1 MKKNQVKLKR
11 YLMPQCE
18 IIQLNE
24 TQSLLAGSEIRPTP
38 GVGNPSIQVG
48 DNNNDEEELEFD

>member
-1 MKKNQVKLKR
+1 MKKKQVELKR
-11 YLMPQCE
+11 YLAPRCE

-38 GVGNPSIQVG
+38 GSGNPSIQVG

>member
-11 YLMPQCE
+11 YLTPQCE
-18 IIQLNE
+18 IIQWNE

-48 DNNNDEEELEFD
+48 DNDNDEEELEFD